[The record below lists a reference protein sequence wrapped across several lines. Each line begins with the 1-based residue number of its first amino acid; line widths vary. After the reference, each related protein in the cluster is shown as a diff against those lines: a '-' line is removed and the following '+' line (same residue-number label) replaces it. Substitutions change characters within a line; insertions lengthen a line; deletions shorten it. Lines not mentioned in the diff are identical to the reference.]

1 MRNADVDMNVNVE
14 EQIVAALET
23 GDAKQVARTLS
34 DREKVLAEELTQ
46 TILAEAA
53 SVGEVSGMTAPEL
66 ERLGL
71 RQLNVKERAY
81 YAAAIE
87 KTTFDDTELTFPRT
101 IFDRVFQDLRE
112 QHPLL
117 SAMQFVNTTGMTEWI
132 FRVADV
138 EAAWWGPLCGPIE
151 KQLENGF
158 RKEDLGQYK
167 LSAFIPLCKSM
178 LVLAPEWLDKFVREM
193 LMESIALGL
202 EKAAVEGTGVNQP
215 VGMLRDLDA
224 AYTDGDPR
232 PEKEAV
238 AITDLS
244 PETIGNNILAP
255 MVDGKIRNPR
265 DIAMIVNPADY
276 WGIFFPLT
284 TFQDQITGNY
294 HTTNYAF
301 PFNVIQSTFVPA
313 GKMIVGDLK
322 NYFFGVTAPQK
333 IEYSDEY
340 RFLEDDRVYIT
351 KMLANGKPMDNK
363 SFYVFDI
370 SNLQVT
376 PGGAVTP

>member
-1 MRNADVDMNVNVE
+1 MRNADVEMRFDERVE
-14 EQIVAALET
+14 NSLKT
-23 GDAKQVARTLS
+23 GDAKEVARVLS
-34 DREKVLAEELTQ
+34 EREHEFAQELKQ
-46 TILAEAA
+46 QILAEAA
-53 SVGEVSGMTAPEL
+53 QVGEVAGMTKSEL
-66 ERLGL
+66 EKLGL
-71 RQLNVKERAY
+71 RQLNAQERQY
-81 YAAAIE
+81 YMAAIE
-87 KTTFDDTELTFPRT
+87 KTTFDDMDLTFPRT
-101 IFDRVFQDLRE
+101 VFDRVFQDLRE

-117 SAMQFVNTTGMTEWI
+117 SAMQFVNTTGLTEWI
-132 FRVADV
+132 LRTADV
-138 EAAWWGPLCGPIE
+138 EAAWWGALCAPIE
-151 KQLENGF
+151 KQLKNGF
-158 RKEDLGQYK
+158 KKETLGQYK

-178 LVLAPEWLDKFVREM
+178 LVLAPEWLDRFVREQ
-193 LMESIALGL
+193 LMESISLGL
-202 EKAAVEGTGVNQP
+202 EKAAVEGTGKDQP
-215 VGMLRDLDA
+215 IGMMIDLDA
-224 AYTDGDPR
+224 AYTDGEER
-232 PEKEAV
+232 PQKTAKE
-238 AITDLS
+238 ITDLS
-244 PETIGNNILAP
+244 PQTIGNEILAP

-370 SNLQVT
+370 SGIGEE
-376 PGGAVTP
+376 GGAVTP